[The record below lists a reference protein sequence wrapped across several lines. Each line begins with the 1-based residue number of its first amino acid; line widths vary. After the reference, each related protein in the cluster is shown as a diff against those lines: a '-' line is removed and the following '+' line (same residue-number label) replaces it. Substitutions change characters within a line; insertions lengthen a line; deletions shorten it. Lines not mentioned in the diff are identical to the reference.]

1 MSRRLSPS
9 RLLAGAYVTAIMVFL
24 FLPLAIMVLFSLNH
38 SPRLSFPFDGPT
50 LHWYRAIAGDSEF
63 VDAFKRSLFVG
74 VCTAIGSG
82 LLGLS
87 GALGLIRIG
96 ARSRAL
102 ILGIALIPLGFPAL
116 LYAIGLASFFH
127 QIGFGFSLWATIA
140 GHIVIALPFVFL
152 AIGASLE
159 RFRFSLVDA
168 ARDLGASP
176 WTAFRTITLPII
188 MPAVLGA
195 MLLAMAI
202 SIDEFVIATFTA
214 GQSKTLPMLLYGRLN
229 LGVNPSLNVVGTV
242 LLVITMGLALV
253 ATQRGTRR
261 GA

>member
-1 MSRRLSPS
+1 MSRRSSP
-9 RLLAGAYVTAIMVFL
+9 RLLAGAYVSLIMIFL
-24 FLPLAIMVLFSLNH
+24 FLPLAVMVFFSFNDA
-38 SPRLSFPFDGPT
+38 SRLSFPFTGPS
-50 LHWYRAIAGDSEF
+50 LHWYRTVFDDAEF
-63 VDAFKRSLFVG
+63 VDAFKRSMFVG

-82 LLGLS
+82 ILGLS

-127 QIGFGFSLWATIA
+127 EIGVGFSLWATIA

-176 WTAFRTITLPII
+176 WIAFRTITLPMIL
-188 MPAVLGA
+188 PAVLGA

-242 LLVITMGLALV
+242 LLVITVGLALV
-253 ATQRGTRR
+253 AARR
-261 GA
+261 GGVRGA